1 MRQNKRNIYTIKQRI
16 SFLLV
21 LFFCLLTSGLEYL
34 PQVQDSKTHKNEL
47 SHNDT
52 DASGD
57 ESYFSVS
64 VDAVVPFAVAV
75 TQHVLH
81 VIYEFIF
88 VEKSTVTALIRNIAQ
103 NFHFREILLEQIIS
117 TNAP

>member
-1 MRQNKRNIYTIKQRI
+1 M
-16 SFLLV
+16 V

-34 PQVQDSKTHKNEL
+34 PQVQDSKTYTSELAQNEA
-47 SHNDT
+47 DT
-52 DASGD
+52 TGD
-57 ESYFSVS
+57 ETYFSVS
-64 VDAVVPFAVAV
+64 VDAVVPFAVAI

-81 VIYEFIF
+81 VIYEFVF
-88 VEKSTVTALIRNIAQ
+88 VEKSTITDLISNIAQ